1 MTNCKAISGVGW
13 NVFKHIRLEF
23 QNGGWLIDSNSS
35 TEEVVRRLMP
45 DRVLFKNGLDLM
57 WIDDQPFNEILDN
70 RAHNDSFG
78 VLNS

>member
-1 MTNCKAISGVGW
+1 MFYVQTHKDLSFRTV
-13 NVFKHIRLEF
+13 VDL
-23 QNGGWLIDSNSS
+23 LIQTALLKRSS
-35 TEEVVRRLMP
+35 EAECRTGCYLKI
-45 DRVLFKNGLDLM
+45 DLDLM